1 MTAVI
6 ALNARRAPSL
16 MDHAA
21 RLGATLRDALARQT
35 AFERTV
41 AELSA
46 LSDRDLADIGIPR
59 CDIRAVARDSVR
71 GLRAA

>member
-6 ALNARRAPSL
+6 ALNARRASSL

-21 RLGATLRDALARQT
+21 RLGATLRDALARQ
-35 AFERTV
+35 AEFERTV

-59 CDIRAVARDSVR
+59 CDIRVVARDSVWGR
-71 GLRAA
+71 RAA